1 MNLPS
6 PAPGQPEHDDPSD
19 KGLSHADHMLFLER
33 DPRVTIHSSYL
44 DAEGK

>member
-1 MNLPS
+1 MSAIIFVDGYASPS
-6 PAPGQPEHDDPSD
+6 A
-19 KGLSHADHMLFLER
+19 HMAALEA